1 MTGVS
6 CMKGQVKN
14 LLIIIRT
21 TPFNTVSVPEA
32 LRMSIGL
39 TVHDNRVS
47 ILLIDDGVWNSLR
60 VAPHTIGR
68 PDISD
73 SMELFS
79 ACGIRMFAD
88 ETSLTKRNI
97 TECDSSIEKI
107 SRREALGLIAESDV
121 LLNFG

>member
-1 MTGVS
+1 
-6 CMKGQVKN
+6 MKRQVKN
-14 LLIIIRT
+14 LLIVIRT
-21 TPFNTVSVPEA
+21 TPFNTVSVSEA

-47 ILLIDDGVWNSLR
+47 ILLIDNGVWNSLK
-60 VAPHTIGR
+60 VVPHTIGR

-79 ACGIRMFAD
+79 ACGISVFAD
-88 ETSLTKRNI
+88 EESLKERNI
-97 TECDSSIEKI
+97 VECDGHIEKL
-107 SRREALGLIAESDV
+107 SRQEAIGLMAESDV

>member
-1 MTGVS
+1 MT
-6 CMKGQVKN
+6 GQVKN

-68 PDISD
+68 PDIND

-79 ACGIRMFAD
+79 ACGIRIFAD
-88 ETSLTKRNI
+88 EASLKERNI
-97 TECDSSIEKI
+97 TECDGNIEKL
-107 SRREALGLIAESDV
+107 SRQEAIGLILESDV
-121 LLNFG
+121 TLSVG

>member
-1 MTGVS
+1 MT
-6 CMKGQVKN
+6 GQVKN

-60 VAPHTIGR
+60 VVPHTIGR
-68 PDISD
+68 PDIND

-79 ACGIRMFAD
+79 ACGIRIFAD
-88 ETSLTKRNI
+88 EASFKERNI
-97 TECDSSIEKI
+97 AECHDNIEKI
-107 SRREALGLIAESDV
+107 SRQEAIGLILESDV
-121 LLNFG
+121 TLSFG

>member
-1 MTGVS
+1 
-6 CMKGQVKN
+6 MKGQVKD
-14 LLIIIRT
+14 LLIMIRT
-21 TPFNTVSVPEA
+21 TPFSTVSVPEA

-68 PDISD
+68 PDIND
-73 SMELFS
+73 SLELFS
-79 ACGIRMFAD
+79 ACGIRIFAD
-88 ETSLTKRNI
+88 EASLKERNI
-97 TECDSSIEKI
+97 TEYDGSIEKI